1 MTTQNNNKPDEVKTK
16 QVVKPSLPK
25 GKTTSKV
32 SGLFELNTKRTNQ
45 EQ

>member
-1 MTTQNNNKPDEVKTK
+1 MTTQNNNKSDEVKTK

-25 GKTTSKV
+25 DKTTSKFP
-32 SGLFELNTKRTNQ
+32 GLFELNTKKTNQ